1 VALLEEMT
9 AAVQAIAQTRWS
21 TRRGQVVPDPEDVRL
36 GNDAVEFD
44 RATVLYA
51 DLNGSTNMV
60 DTEAWQLSAEIY
72 KAFLHCAATI
82 IRKRA
87 ARSPPT
93 TEIVSWASGWVTGKP
108 RRRLRPG

>member
-1 VALLEEMT
+1 MALLEEMT

-21 TRRGQVVPDPEDVRL
+21 TRRGQVVPDPEDLRL

-82 IRKRA
+82 IRKEGGKITSYDGDRVMGIWVGDRQA
-87 ARSPPT
+87 TPPWRS
-93 TEIVSWASGWVTGKP
+93 
-108 RRRLRPG
+108 